1 MAELI
6 TQRASHLS
14 GLSVF
19 ADCFGADLYG
29 LAASLEPLHLDP
41 GEVLMEQGDTSH
53 FFAILADGSVAIRH
67 EDGNGAAVEMVVP
80 AGEIVGEIA
89 MLKNQPRVASVV
101 ATTEVTGWRG
111 GDDAFAELIQLP
123 GVLRN
128 LVRTARQRLAAFL
141 TPIPVRM
148 RDGSEMQL
156 RPALPGDK
164 EMASHGH
171 VQFSAETL
179 YRRFMS
185 FREPNQQL
193 MSYLFEVDYVD
204 HFVWVIT
211 AEDDEVVADAR
222 FVRDESKGTTAEVA
236 FIVADAY
243 QGRGVGSFLMK
254 AVAIAAEVAG
264 VEQFTAR
271 VLSEN
276 LSMRR
281 ILDGY
286 GAHWEREDLGVVM
299 TVLPVPERRRI
310 KLPKDLADRIAGLA
324 RQAIKAV
331 G

>member
-6 TQRASHLS
+6 TQRADHLS

-29 LAASLEPLHLDP
+29 LAMSLEPLRLQS
-41 GEVLMEQGDTSH
+41 GEVLMRQGDTSH
-53 FFAILADGSVAIRH
+53 FFAILATGSVAIRH
-67 EDGNGAAVEMVVP
+67 EGDNGTAIDMTVP

-89 MLKNQPRVASVV
+89 MLKNQPRVASVT

-123 GVLRN
+123 GVLQK

-141 TPIPVRM
+141 TPIPVGM
-148 RDGSEMQL
+148 RDGTDLLL

-164 EMASHGH
+164 KIASQPHIG
-171 VQFSAETL
+171 FSAETL

-185 FREPNQQL
+185 FREPNQEL
-193 MSYLFEVDYVD
+193 LSYLFEIDYVD

-211 AEDDEVVADAR
+211 DETDEVVGDAR
-222 FVRDESKGTTAEVA
+222 FVRDEANGTTAEIA
-236 FIVADAY
+236 FIVADEY

-254 AVAIAAEVAG
+254 AVAIAAGVAG
-264 VEQFTAR
+264 VEYLTAR

-281 ILDGY
+281 ILDRY

-299 TVLPVPERRRI
+299 TVLPVPERKRI
-310 KLPKDLADRIAGLA
+310 KLPQDLADQIAVVA
-324 RQAIKAV
+324 RQAIQAV